1 MLFRSGV
8 SGQLFSALGEKKIN
22 IRLIAQGTDE
32 ISIIVGVSNS
42 DYESTIKTLY
52 ERFIRL

>member
-1 MLFRSGV
+1 MLFRS
-8 SGQLFSALGEKKIN
+8 GEKKIN